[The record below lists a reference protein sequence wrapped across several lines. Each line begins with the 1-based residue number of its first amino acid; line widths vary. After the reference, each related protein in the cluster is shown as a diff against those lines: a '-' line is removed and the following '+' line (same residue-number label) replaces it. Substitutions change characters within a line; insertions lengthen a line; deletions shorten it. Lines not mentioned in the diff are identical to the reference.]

1 VSHRAQGDGRGDL
14 EARARLRARMRGQRG
29 LAGRVVRGPLAIS
42 FAEAVLKRGFSRFLR
57 RYVRPRRYGFH

>member
-1 VSHRAQGDGRGDL
+1 MSRRAQGDGRGVL

-42 FAEAVLKRGFSRFLR
+42 FAGAVLKFSRFLR
-57 RYVRPRRYGFH
+57 RYARPRRYGFH